1 MKKLP
6 DDIKLLSGLDKRLSE
21 LIATSQ
27 RQLELI
33 AEANERLRLLSGQEN
48 IGMNAEALR
57 IQKNINGFLELRR
70 MVHILREGNHE
81 TATS

>member
-1 MKKLP
+1 MKKIP
-6 DDIKLLSGLDKRLSE
+6 NDTNLLADLDGTLSE
-21 LIATSQ
+21 LIATSKK
-27 RQLELI
+27 QLDLI
-33 AEANERLRLLSGQEN
+33 AKANKKIRELSGQEN

-57 IQKNINGFLELRR
+57 IQKNINGFSELRR